1 MSRRL
6 SKPASEQVNRLSEY
20 ASRSASSAD
29 LLAILEA
36 WHASS
41 ESWDDLIF
49 AVDAWRRE
57 QAATTR
63 DAHWRTRQERTIGSP
78 VVLTFTDR
86 GSHGAIDLRPFR

>member
-1 MSRRL
+1 MSRRI
-6 SKPASEQVNRLSEY
+6 SKLAAAQINTLREY

-29 LLAILEA
+29 LLDIIER
-36 WHASS
+36 WHSGTEPY
-41 ESWDDLIF
+41 ESLIF